1 MKGRG
6 TWEGGSVSVGWQPG
20 LYRRGQAGGSE
31 HNYWQAHRARG
42 EGAAA
47 GQGAGK
53 TESLQTKGSEC
64 QTLSCGHRMLPK
76 ELELAGLIC

>member
-6 TWEGGSVSVGWQPG
+6 TWEGGSVSVWQPG

-31 HNYWQAHRARG
+31 HTTGRHTGHVER
-42 EGAAA
+42 GAAA

-53 TESLQTKGSEC
+53 TESPQTKGSKC